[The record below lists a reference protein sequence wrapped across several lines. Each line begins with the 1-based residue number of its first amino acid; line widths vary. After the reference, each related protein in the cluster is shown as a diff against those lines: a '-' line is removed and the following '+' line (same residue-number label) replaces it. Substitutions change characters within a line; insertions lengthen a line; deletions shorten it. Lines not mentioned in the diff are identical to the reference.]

1 MVFETPNP
9 WVLRECDHDWVQWSG
24 ATRCRKCGATQ

>member
-1 MVFETPNP
+1 MWHT
-9 WVLRECDHDWVQWSG
+9 LRNDDCDHDWVQWSG